1 MKLLRRI
8 YDSNAIWAIITVLVN
23 CAINFTIVPYVTER
37 VGVEAYGYVSLSN
50 TIITYVDVISV
61 ALNSFAGRFIALA
74 YHKNEF
80 KKANMYYASS
90 FYANLLLCVILSI
103 VAAFGI
109 KDIQKFLNIL
119 PTLETDVR
127 ILFIFVLARYNLV
140 LLRTVFDTA
149 CFIKN
154 RLDITEKFRALSY
167 IVQAVLLIFLCGILR
182 PKIWYIGIASMS
194 AAFVLLISQM
204 WCAHKFT
211 PELKINIHLFS
222 FSSVLEIISM
232 GVWTT
237 INNLGNILNSGL
249 DLLIAN
255 KMLSG
260 IMAGN
265 ISVSKSVGS
274 MCYTL
279 ISSVSN
285 SFRPRQL
292 EKYSKGDLHGLVLDL
307 KFSMRINGML
317 CGVIIAGFLV
327 CGMDFLHLWIPTQD
341 NASIFN
347 YTMIVLI
354 GDIIIGVVN
363 PLYYVFTLTKKVKV
377 PCYITLLM
385 GATNVISMIIL
396 IRTTSLGGYVV
407 VLTTMFINF
416 THFFDTPVY
425 AAYCLKLP
433 LKTFFPEILR
443 HLLNVGSLIAVM
455 LVMNTFRIEINSWFL
470 LLLKIILY
478 GITGIIISFLVMTTR
493 EEKSHVMHRLKK
505 YIGGL

>member
-8 YDSNAIWAIITVLVN
+8 HNSNAIWAIIAVLVN
-23 CAINFTIVPYVTER
+23 CAINFTVVPYVTER

-61 ALNSFAGRFIALA
+61 ALNSFAGRFIALT

-80 KKANMYYASS
+80 KKANIYYASS
-90 FYANLLLCVILSI
+90 FYANLFLCVILSI

-109 KDIQKFLNIL
+109 RDVQKFLNISA
-119 PTLETDVR
+119 TLETDVR
-127 ILFIFVLARYNLV
+127 ILFFFVLARYNFV

-167 IVQAVLLIFLCGILR
+167 IIQAVLLIILCGTLR

-211 PELKINIHLFS
+211 PELKIKINLFS
-222 FSSVLEIISM
+222 IPSILEIIST
-232 GVWTT
+232 GVWTA

-255 KMLSG
+255 KMLLG
-260 IMAGN
+260 VTAGN

-307 KFSMRINGML
+307 KLSMRINGML

-341 NASIFN
+341 NASIFDF
-347 YTMIVLI
+347 TMIVLI

-385 GATNVISMIIL
+385 GAANVISMIIL
-396 IRTTSLGGYVV
+396 IHMTSLGGYVV

-416 THFFDTPVY
+416 IHFIDTPVY

-433 LKTFFPEILR
+433 LTTFFPEIFR
-443 HLLNVGSLIAVM
+443 HLLNAGILVAVM
-455 LVMNTFRIEINSWFL
+455 FVMNSLPIEVNGWVL

-478 GITGIIISFLVMTTR
+478 GITGIIISFLVMTTQ
-493 EEKSHVMHRLKK
+493 EEKSYVLRRLKK
-505 YIGGL
+505 YTRG